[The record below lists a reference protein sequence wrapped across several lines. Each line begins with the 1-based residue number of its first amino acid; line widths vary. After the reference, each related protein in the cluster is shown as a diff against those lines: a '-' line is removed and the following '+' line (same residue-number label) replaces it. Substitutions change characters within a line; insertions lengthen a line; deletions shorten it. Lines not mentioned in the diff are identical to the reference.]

1 MTVNISILI
10 VRGIAD
16 FGNNTGIIKCL
27 TVFCIYSVKPDVI
40 KLIDKSCLDYYYEID
55 VDELKSSSMPNDEL
69 GTLKELGWSFNSDKS
84 KLLVYLKN
92 D

>member
-1 MTVNISILI
+1 MTLKEIEDAIGGNTLSYSKITSSDLANIMKFVN
-10 VRGIAD
+10 VR
-16 FGNNTGIIKCL
+16 L
-27 TVFCIYSVKPDVI
+27 
-40 KLIDKSCLDYYYEID
+40 LIDKSCLDYYYEVD

>member
-1 MTVNISILI
+1 MSYSKITSSDLANIMKFVN
-10 VRGIAD
+10 VR
-16 FGNNTGIIKCL
+16 L
-27 TVFCIYSVKPDVI
+27 
-40 KLIDKSCLDYYYEID
+40 LIDKSCLDYYYEID

>member
-1 MTVNISILI
+1 MTLKEIEGAIGGNTLSYSKITSSDLVNIMKFVN
-10 VRGIAD
+10 VR
-16 FGNNTGIIKCL
+16 L
-27 TVFCIYSVKPDVI
+27 
-40 KLIDKSCLDYYYEID
+40 LIDKSCLDYYYEID

>member
-1 MTVNISILI
+1 MTLKEIEGAIGGHTLSYSKITSSDLANIMKFVN
-10 VRGIAD
+10 VR
-16 FGNNTGIIKCL
+16 L
-27 TVFCIYSVKPDVI
+27 
-40 KLIDKSCLDYYYEID
+40 LIDKSCLDYYYEID

>member
-1 MTVNISILI
+1 MTLKEIEDAIGGNTLSYSKITSSDLANIMQFVN
-10 VRGIAD
+10 VR
-16 FGNNTGIIKCL
+16 L
-27 TVFCIYSVKPDVI
+27 
-40 KLIDKSCLDYYYEID
+40 LIDKSCLDYYYEID

>member
-1 MTVNISILI
+1 MTLKEIEGTIGGNTLSYSKITSSDLANIMQFVN
-10 VRGIAD
+10 VR
-16 FGNNTGIIKCL
+16 L
-27 TVFCIYSVKPDVI
+27 
-40 KLIDKSCLDYYYEID
+40 LIDKSCLDYYYEID

>member
-1 MTVNISILI
+1 MTLKEIEGAIGGNTLSYSKIASSDLANIMKFVN
-10 VRGIAD
+10 VR
-16 FGNNTGIIKCL
+16 L
-27 TVFCIYSVKPDVI
+27 
-40 KLIDKSCLDYYYEID
+40 LIDKSCLDYYYEID

>member
-1 MTVNISILI
+1 MTLKEIEGAIGVNTLSYSKITSSDLANIMKFVN
-10 VRGIAD
+10 VR
-16 FGNNTGIIKCL
+16 L
-27 TVFCIYSVKPDVI
+27 
-40 KLIDKSCLDYYYEID
+40 LIDKSCLDYYYEID

>member
-1 MTVNISILI
+1 MTLKEIEGAIGENTLSYSKITSSDLANIMKFVN
-10 VRGIAD
+10 VR
-16 FGNNTGIIKCL
+16 L
-27 TVFCIYSVKPDVI
+27 
-40 KLIDKSCLDYYYEID
+40 LIDKSCLDYYYEID

>member
-1 MTVNISILI
+1 MTLKEIEDAIGGNTLSYSKITSSDLANIMKFVN
-10 VRGIAD
+10 VR
-16 FGNNTGIIKCL
+16 L
-27 TVFCIYSVKPDVI
+27 
-40 KLIDKSCLDYYYEID
+40 LIDKSCLDYYYEID

>member
-1 MTVNISILI
+1 MTLKEIEGAIGGNTLSYYKITSSDLANIMKFVN
-10 VRGIAD
+10 VR
-16 FGNNTGIIKCL
+16 L
-27 TVFCIYSVKPDVI
+27 
-40 KLIDKSCLDYYYEID
+40 LIDKSCLDYYYEID